1 MWENFMTT
9 PTLLEWQRKHGI
21 TSDALADLVTMVG
34 LDVPRS
40 TKGTPEARVQDE
52 ARLLASKMGWRLFRN
67 NVGVLKDERGV
78 PVRYGI
84 CNDSPAMNKR
94 IKSSDL
100 IGIRP
105 VVITPDMVG
114 STIGQFVAREVKKAG
129 WKYKGTEHEQAQLA
143 FGTLIIG
150 LGGDFR
156 FWSGEGEL

>member
-1 MWENFMTT
+1 MTND
-9 PTLLEWQRKHGI
+9 LLEWQRKHGI
-21 TSDALADLVTMVG
+21 TAEALADLVTMVG

-129 WKYKGTEHEQAQLA
+129 WKYKGTEHEEAQLA

-150 LGGDFR
+150 LGGDFK
-156 FWSGEGEL
+156 FWNGEGEL

>member
-1 MWENFMTT
+1 MTT

-21 TSDALADLVTMVG
+21 TAEALADLVTMVG

-84 CNDSPAMNKR
+84 ANDSPAMNKR

-129 WKYKGTEHEQAQLA
+129 WKYKGTEHEKAQLA

-150 LGGDFR
+150 LGGDFK
-156 FWSGEGEL
+156 FWNGEGEL

>member
-1 MWENFMTT
+1 MT

-21 TSDALADLVTMVG
+21 TAEALADLVTMVG

-40 TKGTPEARVQDE
+40 TKDTPEARVQDE
-52 ARLLASKMGWRLFRN
+52 VRLLASKMGWRLFRN

-84 CNDSPAMNKR
+84 ANDSPAMNKR

-105 VVITPDMVG
+105 VIITPDMVG

-129 WKYKGTEHEQAQLA
+129 WKYKGTEHEEAQLA

-150 LGGDFR
+150 LGGDFK
-156 FWSGEGEL
+156 FWNGSGEL

>member
-1 MWENFMTT
+1 MTT

-21 TSDALADLVTMVG
+21 TAEALSDLVTMVG

-40 TKGTPEARVQDE
+40 TKDTPEARVQDE

-143 FGTLIIG
+143 FGTLVIG

>member
-1 MWENFMTT
+1 MT

-21 TSDALADLVTMVG
+21 TAEALADLVTMVG

-143 FGTLIIG
+143 FGTLVIG
-150 LGGDFR
+150 LGGDFK

>member
-1 MWENFMTT
+1 MTS
-9 PTLLEWQRKHGI
+9 TLLEWQRKHGI
-21 TSDALADLVTMVG
+21 TAEALADLVTMVG
-34 LDVPRS
+34 LDVEPS
-40 TKGTPEARVQDE
+40 EDATGEHKVQDD
-52 ARLLASKMGWRLFRN
+52 ARLLASKKGWRLFRN

-84 CNDSPAMNKR
+84 ANDSPAMNKR

-143 FGTLIIG
+143 FGTLVIG
-150 LGGDFR
+150 LGGDFK
-156 FWSGEGEL
+156 FWNGEGEL

>member
-1 MWENFMTT
+1 MMS

-21 TSDALADLVTMVG
+21 TVEALADLVTMVG

-40 TKGTPEARVQDE
+40 TKDTSEARVQDE

-105 VVITPDMVG
+105 VVITLDMVG
-114 STIGQFVAREVKKAG
+114 STIGQFVAREVKKSG
-129 WKYKGTEHEQAQLA
+129 WKYKGTEHEAAQLA

-150 LGGDFR
+150 LGGDFK
-156 FWSGEGEL
+156 FYNGSGDL

>member
-1 MWENFMTT
+1 MTT

-21 TSDALADLVTMVG
+21 TTEALADLVTMVG

-150 LGGDFR
+150 LGGDFK

>member
-1 MWENFMTT
+1 MTT

-21 TSDALADLVTMVG
+21 TTEALADLVKMVG

-40 TKGTPEARVQDE
+40 SKGTPEARVQDE

-129 WKYKGTEHEQAQLA
+129 WNYKGTEHEQAQLA

-150 LGGDFR
+150 LGGDFK
-156 FWSGEGEL
+156 FWNGEGEL

>member
-1 MWENFMTT
+1 MT
-9 PTLLEWQRKHGI
+9 PLLINWATKHNVNKSALVELMSLMGAEQ
-21 TSDALADLVTMVG
+21 TDGKSKSD
-34 LDVPRS
+34 S
-40 TKGTPEARVQDE
+40 PEARIQDE

-67 NVGVLKDERGV
+67 NCGALKDENGRV
-78 PVRYGI
+78 VRYGI

-129 WKYKGTEHEQAQLA
+129 WKYKGTEHEEAQLA

-150 LGGDFR
+150 LGGDFK
-156 FWSGEGEL
+156 FWNGEGEL

>member
-1 MWENFMTT
+1 MT

-21 TSDALADLVTMVG
+21 TAEALADLVTMVG

-40 TKGTPEARVQDE
+40 TKNTPEARVQDE

-84 CNDSPAMNKR
+84 ANDSPAMNKR

-105 VVITPDMVG
+105 MVITPDMVG

-150 LGGDFR
+150 LGGDFK
-156 FWSGEGEL
+156 FYSGEGEL

>member
-1 MWENFMTT
+1 MNN
-9 PTLLEWQRKHGI
+9 LLEWQRKHSI
-21 TSDALADLVTMVG
+21 TGEALADLVTMVG
-34 LDVPRS
+34 LDAPRS
-40 TKGTPEARVQDE
+40 TKDTPEARVQDE

-67 NVGVLKDERGV
+67 NVGVLKDKRGV
-78 PVRYGI
+78 PVRYGL
-84 CNDSPAMNKR
+84 CNDSSTMNKR

-129 WKYKGTEHEQAQLA
+129 WKYKGTEHEAAQLA

>member
-1 MWENFMTT
+1 MT
-9 PTLLEWQRKHGI
+9 PTLLEWQRKHGV
-21 TSDALADLVTMVG
+21 TAEALADLVTMVG

-40 TKGTPEARVQDE
+40 TKDTPEARVQDE

-84 CNDSPAMNKR
+84 ANDSPAMNKR

-114 STIGQFVAREVKKAG
+114 STIGQFVAREVKKSG
-129 WKYKGTEHEQAQLA
+129 WKYKGTEHEEAQLA

-150 LGGDFR
+150 LGGDFK
-156 FWSGEGEL
+156 FYSGEGEL

>member
-1 MWENFMTT
+1 MT

-21 TSDALADLVTMVG
+21 TAEALADLVTMVG

-40 TKGTPEARVQDE
+40 SKSTPEARVQDE

-143 FGTLIIG
+143 FGTLVIG

>member
-1 MWENFMTT
+1 MTS

-21 TSDALADLVTMVG
+21 TAEALADLVTMVG

-40 TKGTPEARVQDE
+40 TKDTPEARVQDE

-67 NVGVLKDERGV
+67 HCGAFTDENGRV
-78 PVRYGI
+78 VRYGI
-84 CNDSPAMNKR
+84 ANDSPAMNKR

-129 WKYKGTEHEQAQLA
+129 WKYKGTEHEEAQLA
-143 FGTLIIG
+143 FGTLVIG

>member
-1 MWENFMTT
+1 MT

-21 TSDALADLVTMVG
+21 TAEALADLVTIVG

-40 TKGTPEARVQDE
+40 TKDKPEARVQDE

-84 CNDSPAMNKR
+84 ANDSPAMNKR

-100 IGIRP
+100 IGVRP

-129 WKYKGTEHEQAQLA
+129 WKYKGTEHEEAQLA

-150 LGGDFR
+150 LGGDFK
-156 FWSGEGEL
+156 FYSGEGEL

>member
-1 MWENFMTT
+1 MT

-21 TSDALADLVTMVG
+21 TAEALADLVTMVG

-40 TKGTPEARVQDE
+40 SKGTPEARVQDE

-150 LGGDFR
+150 LGGDFK

>member
-1 MWENFMTT
+1 MTPVLINWAT
-9 PTLLEWQRKHGI
+9 KHNVNKSALVELMSLMGAEQ
-21 TSDALADLVTMVG
+21 TDVKSRSD
-34 LDVPRS
+34 S
-40 TKGTPEARVQDE
+40 PEARVQDE

-67 NVGVLKDERGV
+67 NCGALKDENGRV
-78 PVRYGI
+78 VRYGI
-84 CNDSPAMNKR
+84 ANDSPAMNKR

-129 WKYKGTEHEQAQLA
+129 WKYKGTEHEEAQLA
-143 FGTLIIG
+143 FGTLVIG

>member
-1 MWENFMTT
+1 MT

-21 TSDALADLVTMVG
+21 TAEALADLVTMVG

-40 TKGTPEARVQDE
+40 AKDTPEARVQDE

-84 CNDSPAMNKR
+84 ANDSPAMNKR

-105 VVITPDMVG
+105 VIITRDMVG

-150 LGGDFR
+150 LGGDFK
-156 FWSGEGEL
+156 FYNGEGEL

>member
-1 MWENFMTT
+1 MTT

-21 TSDALADLVTMVG
+21 TAEALADLVTMVG

-52 ARLLASKMGWRLFRN
+52 ARLLASKKGWRLFRN

-105 VVITPDMVG
+105 VIITPDMVG

-129 WKYKGTEHEQAQLA
+129 WKYKGTEHERAQLA

-150 LGGDFR
+150 LGGDFK
-156 FWSGEGEL
+156 FYNGEGEL

>member
-1 MWENFMTT
+1 MT

-21 TSDALADLVTMVG
+21 TAEALADLVTMVG

-129 WKYKGTEHEQAQLA
+129 WKYRGTEHEQAQLA

-150 LGGDFR
+150 LGGDFK
-156 FWSGEGEL
+156 FWNGEGEL

>member
-1 MWENFMTT
+1 MTT

-21 TSDALADLVTMVG
+21 TAEALADLVTMVG

-40 TKGTPEARVQDE
+40 SKGTPEARVQDE

-150 LGGDFR
+150 LGGDFK
-156 FWSGEGEL
+156 FYSGEGDL